1 VASTSGSAVI
11 RKTRR
16 SAPGAQS
23 PRRSRSDVVYL
34 GLIAVFA
41 AASAGIL
48 ALGLAAAFAASSPSF
63 HQTLHELALGTG
75 LEARVAEGM
84 ATASHK
90 VQPGPQLALD
100 YLFSGFNLVLALFL
114 LRLRCEEKTARLLAT
129 GMIGAAAVLNLQ
141 AVSVYEAMPK
151 TPLEVTLFALH
162 QLVTGAAY
170 ISALILFPDG
180 KLVPRW
186 PRWAQVVLYA
196 PLSFAVA
203 AVSFGRAGSQPGII
217 DLILFFGL
225 VTPLAA
231 VLTQAYRYRQSPTPE
246 QRQQSRL
253 LFWALVPALVVG
265 LFVLT
270 QGIRSFLAPGLQG
283 RQLHELPVVVF
294 RIFQPVFSL
303 VPIAL
308 FVGLLRYRLWNI
320 DRVISR
326 TLLYGTLV
334 AFVTGAYVTIVVGLG
349 ALLKDRANN
358 LLLSIVATGFIAFA
372 FEPAKENLERVANR
386 LVFGKRATPYEVLS
400 KFCERMVDS
409 FASDDLLARMAR
421 VLAEG
426 TAATRVEVWLRV
438 GNVLRL
444 EACWPVQ
451 SVSAA
456 QELSIETEDLPEME
470 GRDRAVAVRHKGEL
484 LGALTVTKP
493 EGQSLAMTEEK
504 LLDDLASQAGLVLSN
519 MRLNAELLDRLD
531 ELGASRQ
538 RLVSAQ
544 DEERRRIERNL
555 HDGAQQQLV
564 ALKLRVAM
572 AARKAQSE
580 APEYKALFDQI
591 ASDTDDALQTLRDL
605 ARGIYPPLL
614 AAEGLG
620 VALNAQARKLAIP
633 VEITSN
639 ALARFTQEV
648 EAAVYFCCLEAMQN
662 ISKHS
667 SATSASI
674 TLNREEETLRFVVWD
689 NGRGF
694 DPATAQRSSGL
705 QNMTDRIEALG
716 GRLRVESIMGEGT
729 RTIGEIP
736 ISNAEELD
744 PRELL
749 DRV

>member
-1 VASTSGSAVI
+1 MASSSGSAVI
-11 RKTRR
+11 HESGTGRAGGLRQRR
-16 SAPGAQS
+16 T
-23 PRRSRSDVVYL
+23 RSDVIYL
-34 GLIAVFA
+34 ALILLFA

-48 ALGLAAAFAASSPSF
+48 ALGLAAAAAGSIPSF
-63 HQTLHELALGTG
+63 HQTLHELSFGTG
-75 LEARVAEGM
+75 LVARVAEGA

-90 VQPGPQLALD
+90 VQPGFQLALD

-129 GMIGAAAVLNLQ
+129 GMIGAAALLNLQ

-151 TPLEVTLFALH
+151 TFLETTLFSIH
-162 QLVTGAAY
+162 QLITGAAY
-170 ISALILFPDG
+170 FSALILFPDG

-186 PRWAQVVLYA
+186 SGWAQAVLYA
-196 PLSFAVA
+196 PLALGVV

-225 VTPLAA
+225 VTPGAA

-253 LFWALVPALVVG
+253 LFWALLPALVVG

-270 QGIRSFLAPGLQG
+270 QGLRSLLSPGLEG
-283 RQLHELPVVVF
+283 RQLHDLPVVVF
-294 RIFQPVFSL
+294 RVFQPVFSL

-334 AFVTGAYVTIVVGLG
+334 AFVTAVYVAIVVGVGSVLG
-349 ALLKDRANN
+349 SRANN
-358 LLLSIVATGFIAFA
+358 LLLSIAATGVVAFA
-372 FEPAKENLERVANR
+372 FEPAKERLQRFANR

-400 KFCERMVDS
+400 KFCERMTDS
-409 FASDDLLARMAR
+409 FAPDDLLFRMAG

-426 TAATRVEVWLRV
+426 TAAAKVEVWLRV
-438 GNVLRL
+438 GGILRL
-444 EACWPVQ
+444 EACMPHQ
-451 SVSAA
+451 DVSATP
-456 QELSIETEDLPEME
+456 ELTIHNEQLPELQ
-470 GRDRAVAVRHKGEL
+470 GRDRAVAVQHKGEL

-493 EGQSLAMTEEK
+493 EGESLAMTEEK
-504 LLDDLASQAGLVLSN
+504 LLEDLAAQAGLVLSN
-519 MRLNAELLDRLD
+519 VRLNAELMERLD

-538 RLVSAQ
+538 RLVTAQ

-591 ASDTDDALQTLRDL
+591 AADTDDALQTLRDL

-614 AAEGLG
+614 AAEGLE
-620 VALNAQARKLAIP
+620 VALRAQARKLSIP
-633 VEITSN
+633 VEVTSN
-639 ALARFTQEV
+639 EPCRFPQEV

-667 SATSASI
+667 GATSASI
-674 TLNREEETLRFVVWD
+674 TLSRQDATLGFVVED

-694 DPATAQRSSGL
+694 DPATAAASSGL
-705 QNMTDRIEALG
+705 QNMKDRIEALG
-716 GRLRVESIMGEGT
+716 GCLRVESAIGGGT
-729 RTIGEIP
+729 KTFGEIP
-736 ISNAEELD
+736 ISSLEESD
-744 PRELL
+744 SRAVL